1 MLSSTLVN
9 INVFYKIRG
18 HYQKISFCSPFFEI
32 RKAKRTARSKK
43 WGLMTK
49 NGVFLKKK
57 PKKRNFSRKKLDKS
71 HFTLYV
77 M

>member
-1 MLSSTLVN
+1 LQN
-9 INVFYKIRG
+9 DRPFAVFN
-18 HYQKISFCSPFFEI
+18 
-32 RKAKRTARSKK
+32 AKK